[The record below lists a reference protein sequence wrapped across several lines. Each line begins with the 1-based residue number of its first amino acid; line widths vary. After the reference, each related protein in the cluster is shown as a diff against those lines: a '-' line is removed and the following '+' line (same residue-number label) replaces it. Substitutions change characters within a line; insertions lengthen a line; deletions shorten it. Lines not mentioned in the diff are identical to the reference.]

1 MIPSKLGPYLL
12 EEVLGRGGM
21 GTVYRGVDPETGEQV
36 AVKILAPDLAGDLQ
50 FLERFQEEV
59 QTLIEL
65 KHPNIVQLLSFGKQ
79 EDIFYFAM
87 ELVEGKS
94 LYAMQKAGYHFTYI
108 ETVEIGLKV
117 CEALHYSHSIGVIH
131 RDLKPGNIIRANDGQ
146 IKLADYGIAKRFGTQ
161 QMTMSGV
168 LGTAEFMAPEQAM
181 GKPATIQSDL
191 YSLGGVLFAL
201 ATGKPPLVGPTPQ
214 KTLEKVVTTKAPFLT
229 TVAKDAP
236 EELGL
241 LIQKLLKKQPEN
253 RLRSARSVA
262 TRLAEI
268 LEILHERAEMET
280 NLVLADEA
288 DLMVAPIDGSNPTM
302 VDVRSTGAGRPG
314 AGLPGA
320 GLPGTSPNRGA
331 ATRPQTVRQ
340 SKSGRP
346 GAGPGETI
354 REPNAAPPNLS
365 ANRVI
370 RQDDYFERAVRTTEQ
385 EATEQPSILGTVLL
399 AVGLLVLLSV
409 SGYMIYDRVIRP
421 RTADELW
428 VMIEPAQERPMGVLR
443 QIDSFLEQYP
453 DDPRAAEVE
462 ELRSKAE
469 ALQFR
474 NGLALKSTINKRDL
488 TELEKQFLKWTA
500 DDHESKWDKQAE
512 LQALIT
518 FHRAGVEPP
527 TERIKSCL
535 TAAEVFRRLYLKQA
549 LPEIEAKAQEIN
561 QRIAAA
567 DQLEADDPK
576 QAAEIRQSLIDL
588 FGNKE
593 WAKPLIEPLR
603 QRKAFE
609 QGGE

>member
-21 GTVYRGVDPETGEQV
+21 GTVYRGVDPETGERV
-36 AVKILAPDLAGDLQ
+36 AVKILAPDLASDLQ

-79 EDIFYFAM
+79 DDVFYFAM

-131 RDLKPGNIIRANDGQ
+131 RDLKPGNIIRSNDGQ
-146 IKLADYGIAKRFGTQ
+146 IKLADYGIAKRFGAQ

-168 LGTAEFMAPEQAM
+168 LGTAEFMSPEQAV

-201 ATGKPPLVGPTPQ
+201 ATGKPPIVGTSPQ

-229 TVAKDAP
+229 SVAKDAP

-253 RLRSARSVA
+253 RLKSARSVA

-268 LEILHERAEMET
+268 LEILRERAEMET
-280 NLVLADEA
+280 NLVLADEV
-288 DLMVAPIDGSNPTM
+288 DVVVAPIDGSNPTM
-302 VDVRSTGAGRPG
+302 VDARSTGSGRAAESSG
-314 AGLPGA
+314 R
-320 GLPGTSPNRGA
+320 GT
-331 ATRPQTVRQ
+331 ATRPQTGRQ
-340 SKSGRP
+340 S
-346 GAGPGETI
+346 GPGQRPNSGVGETM
-354 REPNAAPPNLS
+354 REEGSLPSLVA

-370 RQDDYFERAVRTTEQ
+370 REQDYFERAVRVTEQ
-385 EATEQPSILGTVLL
+385 EATEQPSFWGTAAL
-399 AVGLLVLLSV
+399 AVGVLVLLSV
-409 SGYMIYDRVIRP
+409 SSYLIYDRVLRP

-443 QIDSFLEQYP
+443 QINTFLEQYP
-453 DDPRAAEVE
+453 DDERVAEVQD
-462 ELRSKAE
+462 LKAKAE
-469 ALQFR
+469 AFQFR
-474 NGLALKSTINKRDL
+474 NALALKSTINKRDL
-488 TELEKQFLKWTA
+488 SELEKQFLKWTD

-512 LQALIT
+512 LQTLIT
-518 FHRAGVEPP
+518 FHRAGGEPLPERVE
-527 TERIKSCL
+527 SCL
-535 TAAEVFRRLYLKQA
+535 AAADVYRRMYLKQA
-549 LPEIEAKAQEIN
+549 IPEVDAKANEINLRIEAAE
-561 QRIAAA
+561 R
-567 DQLEADDPK
+567 LEATDPA

-588 FGNKE
+588 FGDKE
-593 WAKPLIEPLR
+593 WARPFIEPLR
-603 QRKAFE
+603 QRQATE
-609 QGGE
+609 NGGQ

>member
-21 GTVYRGVDPETGEQV
+21 GTVYRGVDPETGERV
-36 AVKILAPDLAGDLQ
+36 AVKILAPDLANDLQ

-79 EDIFYFAM
+79 DNVFYFAM

-94 LYAMQKAGYHFTYI
+94 LYAMQKAGYHFTYV

-117 CEALHYSHSIGVIH
+117 CEALHYSHNMGVIH
-131 RDLKPGNIIRANDGQ
+131 RDLKPGNVIRSDEGQ
-146 IKLADYGIAKRFGTQ
+146 IKLADYGIAKRFGAQ

-201 ATGKPPLVGPTPQ
+201 ATGKPPIVGPTPQ

-268 LEILHERAEMET
+268 LEILRERAEMET
-280 NLVLADEA
+280 NLVLADEINIVA
-288 DLMVAPIDGSNPTM
+288 APIDGTNPTL
-302 VDVRSTGAGRPG
+302 VDARSTGGGRAGER
-314 AGLPGA
+314 AGK
-320 GLPGTSPNRGA
+320 GL
-331 ATRPQTVRQ
+331 ATRPQTGRQ
-340 SKSGRP
+340 S
-346 GAGPGETI
+346 GAGPHPISGAGETLN
-354 REPNAAPPNLS
+354 EPGSMPALVA

-370 RQDDYFERAVRTTEQ
+370 RQDDYFERAVRATEQ
-385 EATEQPSILGTVLL
+385 EATEQPSTLGTILL

-409 SGYMIYDRVIRP
+409 SGFLIYDRVLRP

-428 VMIEPAQERPMGVLR
+428 VLIEPAQERPMGVMR
-443 QIDSFLEQYP
+443 QIESFLKQYP
-453 DDPRAAEVE
+453 KDPRADDVQ
-462 ELRSKAE
+462 ELKSKAE

-474 NGLALKSTINKRDL
+474 NALALKSTINKQDL
-488 TELEKQFLKWTA
+488 TDLEKQFLKWTA
-500 DDHESKWDKQAE
+500 DDHESKWDKQSE
-512 LQALIT
+512 LKTLLT
-518 FHRAGVEPP
+518 FHRAVEEPP
-527 TERIKSCL
+527 SERIKSCL
-535 TAAEVFRRLYLKQA
+535 KAAEVYRQMYLKQA
-549 LPEIEAKAQEIN
+549 LPEVEEKANEINLRIEAAN
-561 QRIAAA
+561 R
-567 DQLEADDPK
+567 LEETDPG
-576 QAAEIRQSLIDL
+576 QAAEIRRSLIDL

-603 QRKAFE
+603 RRIAAE
-609 QGGE
+609 AGGQ

>member
-21 GTVYRGVDPETGEQV
+21 GTVYRGVDPETGERV
-36 AVKILAPDLAGDLQ
+36 AVKILAPDLASDLQ

-79 EDIFYFAM
+79 DEIFYFAM

-131 RDLKPGNIIRANDGQ
+131 RDLKPGNIIRSDEGE

-201 ATGKPPLVGPTPQ
+201 ATGKPPIIGPTPQ

-268 LEILHERAEMET
+268 LEILRERAEMET
-280 NLVLADEA
+280 NLVLADEVNA
-288 DLMVAPIDGSNPTM
+288 LAAPIDGTNPTL
-302 VDVRSTGAGRPG
+302 VDPRSTGGGRVGEKAGK
-314 AGLPGA
+314 GL
-320 GLPGTSPNRGA
+320 
-331 ATRPQTVRQ
+331 ATRPQTGRQ
-340 SKSGRP
+340 SGPGPRP
-346 GAGPGETI
+346 ISGAGETLS
-354 REPNAAPPNLS
+354 EPSSMPALVA

-370 RQDDYFERAVRTTEQ
+370 RQDDYFERAVRATEQ
-385 EATEQPSILGTVLL
+385 EATEQPSALGTILL

-409 SGYMIYDRVIRP
+409 SGFLIYDRVLRP

-428 VMIEPAQERPMGVLR
+428 VIIEPAQERPMGVMR
-443 QIDSFLEQYP
+443 QIESFLEQYP
-453 DDPRAAEVE
+453 QDPRVDEVQ
-462 ELRSKAE
+462 ELKSKAE
-469 ALQFR
+469 ALQYR
-474 NGLALKSTINKRDL
+474 NALALKSTINKRDL
-488 TELEKQFLKWTA
+488 TEFEKQFLKWTA
-500 DDHESKWDKQAE
+500 DDHESKWDKQSE
-512 LQALIT
+512 LKTLIT
-518 FHRAGVEPP
+518 FHKAVDEPRP
-527 TERIKSCL
+527 ERVQSCL
-535 TAAEVFRRLYLKQA
+535 NAAEVYRKMYLKQA
-549 LPEIEAKAQEIN
+549 VAEVEEKAKEINLRIEAAN
-561 QRIAAA
+561 L
-567 DQLEADDPK
+567 LEATDPE
-576 QAAEIRQSLIDL
+576 QATEIRRSLVDL
-588 FGNKE
+588 FGSKE
-593 WAKPLIEPLR
+593 WAKPLIDPLR
-603 QRKAFE
+603 QRIATE
-609 QGGE
+609 SGGQ